1 MHVLRQRLLL
11 VAGWIA
17 AAVGAGVVASG
28 AVAVA
33 GGQVLDQPLRP
44 LTAAEVA
51 ALPVVAAVEPEV
63 FEPQA
68 SGGFDSTTG
77 EPAEG
82 SEDSAPDRDDP
93 AGTGGSSASV
103 DPEVAAD
110 PVGPGTVA
118 SVRLASVE
126 GGRASFALE
135 DGSLY
140 LLWATP
146 QAGFVVSSTQP
157 TDDGLA
163 VAFTAAR
170 GIWLIEASVVDGE
183 IVITSGREPFT

>member
-1 MHVLRQRLLL
+1 MLLDTPKQRN
-11 VAGWIA
+11 ANDA
-17 AAVGAGVVASG
+17 C
-28 AVAVA
+28 
-33 GGQVLDQPLRP
+33 
-44 LTAAEVA
+44 TAAETPPGRR
-51 ALPVVAAVEPEV
+51 LDCSSRRRRCRGLWCGRRCRR
-63 FEPQA
+63 
-68 SGGFDSTTG
+68 SGPRDSTTG

-82 SEDSAPDRDDP
+82 CEDSAPDRNDP

-110 PVGPGTVA
+110 PVGPENVA

-157 TDDGLA
+157 TEEGLA

>member
-1 MHVLRQRLLL
+1 MYSLRQRLLL

-51 ALPVVAAVEPEV
+51 ALPVVEVGEPDV

-68 SGGFDSTTG
+68 SGGFVSTTG
-77 EPAEG
+77 EPAQG
-82 SEDSAPDRDDP
+82 SQDSAPDP
-93 AGTGGSSASV
+93 VGSAGAGGSTASDDV
-103 DPEVAAD
+103 ETPPDPLVNSPAPAVEL
-110 PVGPGTVA
+110 
-118 SVRLASVE
+118 VRVE
-126 GGRASFALE
+126 GGQASIVLDDQE
-135 DGSLY
+135 LY

-146 QAGFVVSSTQP
+146 RPGYVVSSRGGEGE
-157 TDDGLA
+157 GLV
-163 VAFTAAR
+163 VAFSSAR
-170 GIWLIEASVVDGE
+170 DVWVIEAVVVAGE
-183 IVITSGREPFT
+183 LVVSSGPEPLT

>member
-1 MHVLRQRLLL
+1 MYSLRQRLLL

-51 ALPVVAAVEPEV
+51 ALPVVEVGEPDV

-68 SGGFDSTTG
+68 SGGFVSTTG
-77 EPAEG
+77 APTQG
-82 SEDSAPDRDDP
+82 SQDTAPDPVGP
-93 AGTGGSSASV
+93 AGTGGSTASDDV
-103 DPEVAAD
+103 EPPPDPLVSPPTPAVEL
-110 PVGPGTVA
+110 
-118 SVRLASVE
+118 VRVE
-126 GGRASFALE
+126 GGQASIVL
-135 DGSLY
+135 DDQSLY

-146 QAGFVVSSTQP
+146 RPGYVVSSRGGEG
-157 TDDGLA
+157 DSLV
-163 VAFTAAR
+163 VAFSSAR
-170 GIWLIEASVVDGE
+170 DVWVIEAAVVAGE
-183 IVITSGREPFT
+183 LVVTSGPEPLT

>member
-1 MHVLRQRLLL
+1 MYSLRQRLLL

-51 ALPVVAAVEPEV
+51 ALPVVEVGEPDV

-68 SGGFDSTTG
+68 SGGFVSTTG
-77 EPAEG
+77 EPAQG
-82 SEDSAPDRDDP
+82 SQDSAPDPAGP
-93 AGTGGSSASV
+93 AGTGGSTASDAAEAAP
-103 DPEVAAD
+103 DPLMIVSG
-110 PVGPGTVA
+110 PVVEL
-118 SVRLASVE
+118 VRVE
-126 GGRASFALE
+126 GGQASFVLDDE
-135 DGSLY
+135 SLY

-146 QAGFVVSSTQP
+146 KPGYVVSSRE
-157 TDDGLA
+157 GESNRIV
-163 VAFTAAR
+163 VAFSSAR
-170 GIWLIEASVVDGE
+170 GVWVIEAVVTDGE
-183 IVITSGREPFT
+183 LVVTSGPEPFA

>member
-1 MHVLRQRLLL
+1 MYSLRQRLLL

-51 ALPVVAAVEPEV
+51 ALPVVTVGEPDV

-68 SGGFDSTTG
+68 SGGFVSTTG
-77 EPAEG
+77 EPTQG
-82 SEDSAPDRDDP
+82 SADGAPDRTDP
-93 AGTGGSSASV
+93 AGTGGSYASDTAV
-103 DPEVAAD
+103 VPPDPLVVSPAAD
-110 PVGPGTVA
+110 VE
-118 SVRLASVE
+118 LISVE
-126 GGRASFALE
+126 GGRASFVLDDQA
-135 DGSLY
+135 LY

-146 QAGFVVSSTQP
+146 QPGYVASSRHGEDGGLVVVFSS
-157 TDDGLA
+157 
-163 VAFTAAR
+163 AR
-170 GIWLIEASVVDGE
+170 GVWVIEASMVGGELVV
-183 IVITSGREPFT
+183 TSGPEPLT